1 MIVNTDT
8 KAIYL
13 GDGKTTAF
21 PVPFKFS
28 DTEDIKL
35 SLYDV
40 SLGRE
45 SPVESDFFVDTETSI
60 LYYPGYPPGQEPG
73 EAMRP
78 PVAPIGTKLVI
89 YRQTPIN
96 QMVDMGE
103 KYPLPIIEATVDKLT
118 FIAQEM
124 KEEVDRTIK
133 VDKGAGENPQEL
145 IQRIFAG
152 AENAEKSAAEA
163 STEAENAANSAQEAK
178 SYSEEIGGHIEHI
191 EEIEK
196 SLDAASKYLGAR
208 ATVFELSKV
217 YQPADVVMMP
227 DGSVYRCIEIST
239 GEYPQLSYK
248 WVAVTV
254 ATAETFERDY
264 NNDIMPVADPKP
276 SAMWG
281 IDENKDIYI
290 KEVI

>member
-1 MIVNTDT
+1 MIVNTET
-8 KAIYL
+8 KVSYL
-13 GDGKTTAF
+13 GDGITTAF

-28 DTEDIKL
+28 DAKDVKL
-35 SLYDV
+35 ILYDAAT
-40 SLGRE
+40 E
-45 SPVESDFFVDTETSI
+45 KETQIESDYYVDTESSV

-78 PVAPIGTKLVI
+78 PVAPVGTKLVI

-96 QMVDMGE
+96 QLVDMGE
-103 KYPLPIIEATVDKLT
+103 KYPMPIIEAIVDKLT
-118 FIAQEM
+118 FIDQEIQ
-124 KEEVDRTIK
+124 EELERSIK
-133 VDKGAGENPQEL
+133 VDRSTGEDPQEL
-145 IQRIFAG
+145 IQRIFTG
-152 AENAEKSAAEA
+152 AEK
-163 STEAENAANSAQEAK
+163 AENAAAEAFTEAAKAADSAMEAK
-178 SYSEEIGGHIEHI
+178 LYSEEIGGHIDHI

-227 DGSVYRCIEIST
+227 DGSVYRCIEISM